1 MKLNTLIVDDDEMVL
16 TLLGQYL
23 KERDNLNV
31 QKVNNPKEALKI
43 INQEKVHIM
52 ILDIVMPEMD
62 GITLL
67 EEAKKVDPLTH
78 VIMMT
83 ADSTLGRVIESLG
96 YGAMDFVMKPF
107 ESPEAIVS
115 VIDVSVQRWERWNR
129 VLKKTAKKTLSEN

>member
-115 VIDVSVQRWERWNR
+115 VVDVSIQRWERWNR
-129 VLKKTAKKTLSEN
+129 VLKKTAKKTLSEQ

>member
-1 MKLNTLIVDDDEMVL
+1 MKLNTLIVDDDDMVL
-16 TLLGQYL
+16 ALLRQYL
-23 KERDNLNV
+23 KDRDELHV
-31 QKVNNPKEALKI
+31 QTVGSPKEALEI
-43 INQEKVHIM
+43 INKEKVHIM

-107 ESPEAIVS
+107 ESPEDITS
-115 VIDVSVQRWERWNR
+115 VVDVSIQRWGRWNQ
-129 VLKKTAKKTLSEN
+129 VLKKTAKKTLSEE

>member
-1 MKLNTLIVDDDEMVL
+1 MKLNTLIVDDDNMVL
-16 TLLGQYL
+16 TLLRQYL
-23 KERDNLNV
+23 KEKDELHV
-31 QKVNNPKEALKI
+31 QTVDSPKEALKI

-107 ESPEAIVS
+107 ESPEDITS
-115 VIDVSVQRWERWNR
+115 VVDVSIQRWGRWNQ
-129 VLKKTAKKTLSEN
+129 VLKKTAKKTLSEQ

>member
-78 VIMMT
+78 VIMIT

-115 VIDVSVQRWERWNR
+115 VIDVSIQRWERWNR
-129 VLKKTAKKTLSEN
+129 VLKKTAKKTLTEE

>member
-31 QKVNNPKEALKI
+31 QKVNNPTEALKI

-115 VIDVSVQRWERWNR
+115 VVDVSIQRWERWNR
-129 VLKKTAKKTLSEN
+129 VLKKTAKKTLSEE

>member
-1 MKLNTLIVDDDEMVL
+1 MKLNTLIVDDDNMVL
-16 TLLGQYL
+16 ALLSQYL
-23 KERDNLNV
+23 KDRDGLHV
-31 QKVNNPKEALKI
+31 QTLGTPKEALEI
-43 INQEKVHIM
+43 INKEKVHIM

-107 ESPEAIVS
+107 ESPEDITGV
-115 VIDVSVQRWERWNR
+115 VDVSIQRWGRWNQ
-129 VLKKTAKKTLSEN
+129 VLKKTAKKTLSEE

>member
-16 TLLGQYL
+16 ALVRQYL
-23 KERDNLNV
+23 KDRDELHV
-31 QKVNNPKEALKI
+31 QAVGSPKEALEI
-43 INQEKVHIM
+43 INKEKVHIM
-52 ILDIVMPEMD
+52 ILDIVMPDMD

-107 ESPEAIVS
+107 ESPDDIIS
-115 VIDVSVQRWERWNR
+115 VVDVSIQRWDRWNK
-129 VLKKTAKKTLSEN
+129 VLKKTAKKTLSEE

>member
-1 MKLNTLIVDDDEMVL
+1 MKLNTVIVDDDEMVL
-16 TLLGQYL
+16 KLLSQYL
-23 KERDNLNV
+23 KDREELTV
-31 QKVNNPKEALKI
+31 KTMSTPKEALEI
-43 INQEKVHIM
+43 ISKEKVHIL

-107 ESPEAIVS
+107 ETPEDITDV
-115 VIDVSVQRWERWNR
+115 VDVSIQRWERWNG
-129 VLKKTAKKTLSEN
+129 VLKKTAKKTLTE

>member
-16 TLLGQYL
+16 SLLGQYL

-67 EEAKKVDPLTH
+67 DEAKKVDPLTH

-83 ADSTLGRVIESLG
+83 ANSTLGRVIESLG

-107 ESPEAIVS
+107 ESPEAIIS
-115 VIDVSVQRWERWNR
+115 VIDVSIQRWERWTR
-129 VLKKTAKKTLSEN
+129 VLKKTAKKTLSEE

>member
-115 VIDVSVQRWERWNR
+115 VIDVSIQRWERWNR
-129 VLKKTAKKTLSEN
+129 VLKKTAKKTLSEE

>member
-1 MKLNTLIVDDDEMVL
+1 MKLNTVIVDDDEMVL
-16 TLLGQYL
+16 KLLSQYL
-23 KERDNLNV
+23 KDREELTV
-31 QKVNNPKEALKI
+31 KTMATPKEALEILNK
-43 INQEKVHIM
+43 EKVHIL

-107 ESPEAIVS
+107 ETPEDITS
-115 VIDVSVQRWERWNR
+115 VVDVSIQRWERWNR
-129 VLKKTAKKTLSEN
+129 VLKKTAKKTLTE